1 MKKLEFYKN
10 KNWLHKRYVEERLS
24 LREIAEIC
32 SVDNKTILYWM
43 RKLKIKSRTPSES
56 KLGKYHSEETKIKMS
71 KNNARFWL
79 GKKRSEEFKRKQ
91 SEIHK
96 GLYIGE
102 KSCMWGKHL
111 SEEIKKKISKSL
123 KGNIPWNKGKEYSEE
138 TKRAIRE
145 ARNRPEVKIKMSKLM
160 MGENNPGY
168 GKTGKSSPSWKG
180 ENCITPLHRRIRE
193 SKRYKRWRKIVFER
207 DDYICQNP
215 ECQKISGQLQAH
227 HIFAFAKY
235 PELRFDINNG
245 LTSCINCHKEVYG
258 RTSITAEAI

>member
-1 MKKLEFYKN
+1 MKSYQEKDWLYEKYVN
-10 KNWLHKRYVEERLS
+10 KRLS
-24 LREIAEIC
+24 LREIAKIC

-43 RKLKIKSRTPSES
+43 KRFKIKCRTMSES
-56 KLGKYHSEETKIKMS
+56 KMGKYHSEETKIKMS

-102 KSCMWGKHL
+102 KSYMWGKHL
-111 SEEIKKKISKSL
+111 SEKIKKKISKTL
-123 KGNIPWNKGKEYSEE
+123 KGNIPWDKGK
-138 TKRAIRE
+138 KRPE
-145 ARNRPEVKIKMSKLM
+145 MMGENNPMNRPEVKIKMSKLM

-180 ENCITPLHRRIRE
+180 ENYITPLHRRIRE
-193 SKRYKRWRKIVFER
+193 SKRYKKWREIVFER

-215 ECQKISGQLQAH
+215 ECQKRGGHLQAH

-245 LTSCINCHKEVYG
+245 LTSCIDCHKEVY
-258 RTSITAEAI
+258 